1 MSTLTGKPCTICP
14 RRCGTVRPNGVCGM
28 PEEPVVSRAAPHY
41 WEEPCI
47 SGTRGSGAV
56 FFAGCNLRCVFCQ
69 NYDISALRFG
79 RTITVERLR
88 GIISELVGQGVH
100 NINIV
105 TGTHYAEAVCAALT
119 PQPPVPVVWNCGGY
133 ESVETLKML
142 EGKVQVYLPDMK
154 YSDGALAG
162 RLSAAPDYPETA
174 RQAIREMFR
183 QTGPYELDDEGMLVR
198 GVMVRH
204 LVLPGELDNT
214 FGVLDWL
221 AETFR
226 PGDILVSL
234 MGQYTPNGHGGPDRR
249 LTDEEYRRAVDYM
262 RALGLLEGYT
272 QELSSAAEE
281 YTPPFDLTG
290 VRDAGNGT
298 A

>member
-1 MSTLTGKPCTICP
+1 MNTSHDAPCTLCP
-14 RRCGTVRPNGVCGM
+14 RRCGTVRPGGVCGM
-28 PEEPVVSRAAPHY
+28 PAEPVISRAAPHF

-47 SGTRGSGAV
+47 SGERGSGAV

-69 NYDISALRFG
+69 NYDISALRRG
-79 RTITVERLR
+79 QTVTVERLR
-88 GIISELVGQGVH
+88 DIFAELTAQGVH

-105 TGTHYAEAVCAALT
+105 TGTHYTDAIREALMPAPT
-119 PQPPVPVVWNCGGY
+119 IPVVWNCGGY
-133 ESVETLKML
+133 ESVDTLQTL

-154 YSDGALAG
+154 YSDGELAG
-162 RLSAAPDYPETA
+162 TLSGAPDYPA
-174 RQAIREMFR
+174 VAKAAIREMFR
-183 QTGPYELDDEGMLVR
+183 QTGPYELDENGLLTR

-234 MGQYTPNGHGGPDRR
+234 MGQYTPNGHGGPERR
-249 LTDEEYRRAVDYM
+249 LTEEEYRRAVDYM
-262 RALGLLEGYT
+262 EALGLLEGYT
-272 QELSSAAEE
+272 QELSSAEAA

-290 VRDAGNGT
+290 V
-298 A
+298 

>member
-1 MSTLTGKPCTICP
+1 MNTSPDAPCMICP
-14 RRCGTVRPNGVCGM
+14 RQCGTVRPSGVCGM
-28 PEEPVVSRAAPHY
+28 PSEPVVSRAAPHF

-47 SGTRGSGAV
+47 SGERGSGAV

-69 NYDISALRFG
+69 NYDISALRRG
-79 RTITVERLR
+79 RTVTVERLR
-88 GIISELVGQGVH
+88 EIFAELTAQGVH

-105 TGTHYAEAVCAALT
+105 TGTHFAAVIREALT
-119 PQPPVPVVWNCGGY
+119 PAPPIPVVWNCGGY
-133 ESVETLKML
+133 ESVETLKTL
-142 EGKVQVYLPDMK
+142 GGKVQVYLPDMK
-154 YSDGALAG
+154 YSDGALAE
-162 RLSAAPDYPETA
+162 RLSAAPDYPA
-174 RQAIREMFR
+174 VAKAAIREMFR
-183 QTGPYELDDEGMLVR
+183 QTGPYELDGEGMLTR

-249 LTDEEYRRAVDYM
+249 LTAEEYRRAVDYM
-262 RALGLLEGYT
+262 EALGLLEGYT
-272 QELSSAAEE
+272 QELSSAESE
-281 YTPPFDLTG
+281 YTPPFDFTG
-290 VRDAGNGT
+290 V
-298 A
+298 

>member
-1 MSTLTGKPCTICP
+1 MNTSHNAPCTICP
-14 RRCGTVRPNGVCGM
+14 RQCGTVRPGGVCGM
-28 PEEPVVSRAAPHY
+28 PAEPVISRAAPHF

-47 SGTRGSGAV
+47 SGERGSGAV

-69 NYDISALRFG
+69 NYDISALRRG
-79 RTITVERLR
+79 QTVTVERLR
-88 GIISELVGQGVH
+88 DIFAELTAQGVH

-105 TGTHYAEAVCAALT
+105 TGTHYAGAVREALT
-119 PQPPVPVVWNCGGY
+119 PAPTIPVVWNCGGY
-133 ESVETLKML
+133 ESVETLQTL

-154 YSDGALAG
+154 YSDGVLAG
-162 RLSAAPDYPETA
+162 KLSAAPDYPA
-174 RQAIREMFR
+174 VAKAAIREMFR
-183 QTGPYELDDEGMLVR
+183 QTGPYELDGDGMLTR

-249 LTDEEYRRAVDYM
+249 LTAEEYRRAVDYM
-262 RALGLLEGYT
+262 EALGLLEGYT
-272 QELSSAAEE
+272 QELSSAEAA

-290 VRDAGNGT
+290 V
-298 A
+298 